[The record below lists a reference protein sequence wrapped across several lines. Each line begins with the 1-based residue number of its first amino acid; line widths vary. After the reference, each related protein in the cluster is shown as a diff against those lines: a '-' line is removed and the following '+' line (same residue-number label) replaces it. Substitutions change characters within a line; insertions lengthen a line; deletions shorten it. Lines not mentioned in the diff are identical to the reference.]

1 MKKTV
6 IIDDQESPRLF
17 VKKVIET
24 EFDEINVVAEA
35 DGVQKGLDVI
45 KKYNPDIVFLDIDM
59 PDGTGFDLLS
69 NLIEIN
75 FKLIFITAHSEFAIK
90 AIKFSAI
97 DYILKPFDKNEIID
111 ATKRALL
118 KIDKEKEKIRIDTF
132 LDNLNARKNKKIVLN
147 TADNIYVVNV
157 DDIIRCVSEGNY
169 TIFHIRNKTPIMM
182 SKILKEYE
190 HLLSDYGFIRIH
202 RSHLVNIN
210 HIEQFVKD
218 DSMLIMSDKSEV
230 PVSSRKKDLLI
241 EELGK
246 L

>member
-1 MKKTV
+1 MKKTI
-6 IIDDQESPRLF
+6 IIDDQATSRLF
-17 VKKVIET
+17 VKKIIET
-24 EFDEINVVAEA
+24 EFDEIKVVAEA

-69 NLIEIN
+69 NLDEID

-97 DYILKPFDKNEIID
+97 DYILKPFDKAEIIE
-111 ATKRALL
+111 ATKRALQ
-118 KIDKEKEKIRIDTF
+118 KIDKEKEKIRIDAF
-132 LDNLNARKNKKIVLN
+132 LSNLDVRTNKKIVLN

-157 DDIIRCVSEGNY
+157 EDIIRCVSEGNY
-169 TIFHIRNKTPIMM
+169 TVFYIKDKNPIMM

-190 HLLSDYGFIRIH
+190 QLLSDYGFIRIH

-210 HIEQFVKD
+210 HIERFVKD
-218 DSMLIMSDKSEV
+218 DSMLIMSDRSEV
-230 PVSSRKKDLLI
+230 PVSSRKKDILI

>member
-1 MKKTV
+1 MKKTI
-6 IIDDQESPRLF
+6 IIDDQATSRLF
-17 VKKVIET
+17 VKKIIET
-24 EFDEINVVAEA
+24 EFDEINIVAEA

-69 NLIEIN
+69 NLDEID

-97 DYILKPFDKNEIID
+97 DYILKPFDKTEIIE

-118 KIDKEKEKIRIDTF
+118 KIDKEKEKVRIDTF
-132 LDNLNARKNKKIVLN
+132 LSNLDARKNKKIVLN

-157 DDIIRCVSEGNY
+157 EDIIRCVSEGNY
-169 TIFHIRNKTPIMM
+169 TVFYVKNRNPIMM

-190 HLLSDYGFIRIH
+190 QLLSDYGFIRIH

-210 HIEQFVKD
+210 HIERFVKD
-218 DSMLIMSDKSEV
+218 DSMLIMSDRSEV
-230 PVSSRKKDLLI
+230 PVSSRKKDILI